1 MQNLFIALITILLVV
16 GCGSGN
22 HYPTTTVEPTVR
34 PIVRLSTVID
44 RNTSIL
50 LNYTIETNES
60 IEMAILKLVIK
71 DASGVF
77 KKDSLYVTDYIEAGN
92 SWKETFIEP
101 LYGFKNGSYSVTIE
115 LYDGENRMLTSSSQT
130 FIINNDVAGEN
141 VYLEEF
147 ELQKIYK
154 DLPTRLKS
162 GREAAI
168 RIRTNTATA
177 AFVYIL
183 ADSGQL
189 ELVAE
194 EWIEEEGGIINF
206 KVPEHFKS
214 SERGKVFV
222 TFYPLSGDLEEAK
235 KASRRNG
242 TFFYIVP

>member
-71 DASGVF
+71 DASGNIF
-77 KKDSLYVTDYIEAGN
+77 KKDSLYVTDYIDMN
-92 SWKETFIEP
+92 SSWKETFTEP
-101 LYGFKNGSYSVTIE
+101 LYGFQRGEYTLITELRDGKNRI
-115 LYDGENRMLTSSSQT
+115 LTSSSQT

-154 DLPTRLKS
+154 DHPTRLKS
-162 GREAAI
+162 GREASVKI
-168 RIRTNTATA
+168 KTNTSVSV
-177 AFVYIL
+177 FVYIL
-183 ADSGQL
+183 LLNQL

-194 EWIEEEGGIINF
+194 EWIEDGIIDF
-206 KVPEHFKS
+206 TVPDFESGRAKI
-214 SERGKVFV
+214 FV
-222 TFYPLSGDLEEAK
+222 TFHPLSGDLEEAK
-235 KASRRNG
+235 KASRKNG